1 MMLEKQ
7 QLESEVL
14 GLHAELQQMQV
25 LSANQQ
31 SELKNLQLIVAGK
44 LCVYSIIY
52 CFVFYIFMHYFVDWC
67 INKSESKLICP
78 FFHSFLEPSVE

>member
-1 MMLEKQ
+1 MLLGHSAEDLQRMMLEKQ

-31 SELKNLQLIVAGK
+31 SELKNLQLIVVG
-44 LCVYSIIY
+44 
-52 CFVFYIFMHYFVDWC
+52 
-67 INKSESKLICP
+67 
-78 FFHSFLEPSVE
+78 